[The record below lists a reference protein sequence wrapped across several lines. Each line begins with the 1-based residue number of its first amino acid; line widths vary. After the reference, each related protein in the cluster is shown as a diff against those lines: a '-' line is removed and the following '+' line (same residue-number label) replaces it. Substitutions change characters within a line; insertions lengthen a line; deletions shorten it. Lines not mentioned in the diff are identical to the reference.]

1 MLDSGLPYDEDNNSN
16 SYLKVS
22 LPSTMSSF
30 TVDGG
35 CFAWAL
41 SEDLMA
47 PTSSVSMIYG
57 ALSTVSSAH
66 YITFG
71 SSLLANTAYG
81 L

>member
-1 MLDSGLPYDEDNNSN
+1 MLESGLPYDDDNNSN

-30 TVDGG
+30 TVDAS

-41 SEDLMA
+41 SDDLMA
-47 PTSSVSMIYG
+47 PTSSVSMITG
-57 ALSTVSSAH
+57 TLATVSSAH
-66 YITFG
+66 YIYFE
-71 SSLLANTAYG
+71 SSLMADTAYG